1 MEISLAL
8 PVTRNEVLMAKAL
21 AVLTNSIAFVLLT
34 WAISAVAVQRY
45 IQRRRSANRQSVA
58 PKRSFVDSHVCVQ
71 IERELNN

>member
-8 PVTRNEVLMAKAL
+8 PVTRNEVLTAKAL

-45 IQRRRSANRQSVA
+45 HPEEKISESAERRPENVFR
-58 PKRSFVDSHVCVQ
+58 
-71 IERELNN
+71 